1 MKKRKINLSVKM
13 LIGML
18 LGLIVGF
25 AVGPSIAWVKPFGTI
40 FVNLQN
46 QYEQLKY
53 LQKIICLL
61 RSEIRYARSYLGEA
75 FGRIGIKIFVF
86 YCITSALAAVNG
98 IFWATV
104 IRPGIGFNA
113 VTTGAVEREIPNIV
127 DSLVVGTKC
136 LMYSASFYEDEEEE
150 GGRG

>member
-40 FVNLQN
+40 FVNL
-46 QYEQLKY
+46 LKMCMVPVIFVSIT
-53 LQKIICLL
+53 LSIAQVSDLK
-61 RSEIRYARSYLGEA
+61 A

-113 VTTGAVEREIPNIV
+113 VTTGAVER
-127 DSLVVGTKC
+127 
-136 LMYSASFYEDEEEE
+136 
-150 GGRG
+150 